1 MRRITTFASILLMLL
16 SSAQGLLAATALN
29 ETEIENLVAPV
40 ALYPD
45 PLLDQVLDA
54 SQYPSDLVEAGD
66 YLSDPK
72 NKSKDPKWPAS
83 VQALLDYPEVLSKLD
98 DDLAWTTRLGNAEKA
113 QKADVEKAV
122 QIVRKKAQHA
132 GNLTS
137 TDKLTVVVVKDT
149 IEIVPADPKGPAKNK
164 FPFSVVE
171 APGWQGARSE
181 EYLDI

>member
-54 SQYPSDLVEAGD
+54 SQYPSVLVEAGD

-72 NKSKDPKWPAS
+72 NKSKDS
-83 VQALLDYPEVLSKLD
+83 EVARKCSGPSRLS
-98 DDLAWTTRLGNAEKA
+98 
-113 QKADVEKAV
+113 
-122 QIVRKKAQHA
+122 
-132 GNLTS
+132 
-137 TDKLTVVVVKDT
+137 
-149 IEIVPADPKGPAKNK
+149 
-164 FPFSVVE
+164 
-171 APGWQGARSE
+171 
-181 EYLDI
+181 